1 MQPDEPSANKSS
13 APKAVRPGPSVL
25 LVEGEDPLR
34 ALLRR
39 IVESEGHEV
48 LEARNASEA
57 LSLLSGSGQS
67 VRLVVADLAEPG
79 VAGPQGLKKHM
90 PRGAKLLLLSRANG
104 EASRASRL
112 HDGVAFYLANPFQPD
127 ALAAKLRDLLRER

>member
-1 MQPDEPSANKSS
+1 MQPNGSSADKSS
-13 APKAVRPGPSVL
+13 GSKVGPSVL

-67 VRLVVADLAEPG
+67 VRLVVADLAQPG
-79 VAGPQGLKKHM
+79 IAGPQGLKKHM

-104 EASRASRL
+104 EASKASGL

>member
-1 MQPDEPSANKSS
+1 MPRDDIT
-13 APKAVRPGPSVL
+13 GPSVL

-39 IVESEGHEV
+39 IVEAEGHEV
-48 LEARNASEA
+48 LEARDVSEA
-57 LSLLSGSGQS
+57 ISLLSGAGRS
-67 VRLVVADLAEPG
+67 VRLVLADLAQPG
-79 VAGPQGLKKHM
+79 IAGPQGLKKHM
-90 PRGAKLLLLSRANG
+90 PRGAKLLLLSRADG